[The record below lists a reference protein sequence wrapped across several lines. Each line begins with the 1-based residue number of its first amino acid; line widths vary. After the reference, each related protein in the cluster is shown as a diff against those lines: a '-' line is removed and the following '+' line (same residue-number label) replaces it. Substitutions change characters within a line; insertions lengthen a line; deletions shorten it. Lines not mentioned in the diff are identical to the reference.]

1 MFIHLYYALLFSAQY
16 DETALMHAT
25 YEGNIPIM
33 KMLLKH
39 GADKDAKDNEG
50 ITVLMQACD
59 RRSQLEAAQLLIDEG
74 ADIEARVHKGRFVV
88 GRQAGRQAGDSRRS
102 LRTTILRSAF
112 HS

>member
-1 MFIHLYYALLFSAQY
+1 
-16 DETALMHAT
+16 MHAT

-88 GRQAGRQAGDSRRS
+88 GRQAGRQATLVDHYGLLYCALLFTLDVSPLFLFS
-102 LRTTILRSAF
+102 WTSTQ
-112 HS
+112 